1 MILSVIGLVSI
12 SLLLIYQQAQPQKP
26 DLDSLFA
33 PEINEMHQHAAVLV
47 KIFGDKFDFNIPKY
61 QNTSYWMN
69 FEAPY
74 DDIIHIHSDRGTVG
88 FLFETLNFKIDEQCF
103 VFPDG
108 RDFCTDEK
116 YSLKYFVNDIQV
128 SSLNDYVVIDG
139 DRILISFGPETKK
152 ELNLQLEE
160 LYSQQLDIDMEHLV
174 GK

>member
-1 MILSVIGLVSI
+1 MD
-12 SLLLIYQQAQPQKP
+12 Y
-26 DLDSLFA
+26 
-33 PEINEMHQHAAVLV
+33 
-47 KIFGDKFDFNIPKY
+47 
-61 QNTSYWMN
+61 NTSYWMN